1 MKKSKKFRYG
11 SFATLLTLGVLVIAI
26 AVNVAVNLLG
36 QRVTLRLDTTASS
49 AFNISEEVD
58 ELRANLD
65 QPVTIYV
72 LNDEANFV
80 AGGTG
85 NSAAKDPSFTQAN
98 EVFKYFANAND
109 QITLQY
115 VNMVRDPNFQS
126 QFSDLTL
133 QQNDVLVVS
142 GDRKMQI
149 SSVDLFNTQ
158 VVANSYL
165 RILSSKAENALASA
179 ILVVTSENTTKVSLL
194 TGHNEYDATS
204 VTELLGQ
211 NNYTVKSQNIG
222 TEAIDP
228 EADAVIIY
236 GPSTDYSPEEIEK
249 LDAFLQNGGQYGK
262 TVFYFAANDQPELP
276 NLEAFLEEWG
286 IIVEP
291 GVAFENGSNFI
302 IQDQFN
308 AVNVLNSDSVY
319 TENCLN
325 KGKVPYIPYC
335 RPLTAAFKNSGSRS
349 TTMLIRMSADSGIIP
364 PDADKNASITDFV
377 TGYVPIMLLGQ
388 NKVEVGGEQKTSNVV
403 VCGSVYYGASEII
416 QNSAF
421 ANADFLVELTG
432 TLTGRDSQVII
443 APKDMAAK
451 YLDIASDGAS
461 FMRILFIGVLPVGCL
476 AVGAFVFLRRRHL

>member
-11 SFATLLTLGVLVIAI
+11 SFATLLTLGVLVVAI
-26 AVNVAVNLLG
+26 AVNVAVNLLS

-49 AFNISEEVD
+49 AFNMSEEVD
-58 ELRANLD
+58 QLLANLD

-72 LNDEANFV
+72 LNDEATFV
-80 AGGTG
+80 AGGSG

-98 EVFKYFANAND
+98 EVFKYFANASD

-133 QQNDVLVVS
+133 AQNDVLVVS

-179 ILVVTSENTTKVSLL
+179 ILVVTSESTTKISLL
-194 TGHNEYDATS
+194 TGHNEYDATT
-204 VTELLGQ
+204 VTDLLGQ
-211 NNYTVKSQNIG
+211 NNYTVLSQNIG
-222 TEAIDP
+222 TETIDP
-228 EADAVIIY
+228 EAQALLIY
-236 GPSTDYSPEEIEK
+236 GPSTDYTEAEIEK
-249 LDAFLQNGGQYGK
+249 LDAFLHNGGQYGK
-262 TVFYFAANDQPELP
+262 TIFYFAANDQPALP
-276 NLEAFLEEWG
+276 NLEGFLEEWG
-286 IIVEP
+286 IVVEP
-291 GVAFENGSNFI
+291 GVAFENGSNLI

-308 AVNVLNSDSVY
+308 AVNVLNTDSSY
-319 TENCLN
+319 TENVLN

-335 RPLTAAFKNSGSRS
+335 RPLSAAFTSSGTRS
-349 TTMLIRMSADSGIIP
+349 TTMLIRMSAESGIIP
-364 PDADKNASITDFV
+364 PDADSTKAITDYI
-377 TGYVPIMLLGQ
+377 TGYVPVMLLGQ
-388 NKVEVGGEQKTSNVV
+388 NKVDVGGELKVSNVV
-403 VCGSVYYGASEII
+403 ACGSVYYGASEIL
-416 QNSAF
+416 QNSSF

-451 YLDIASDGAS
+451 YLDIQSDGAN
-461 FMRILFIGVLPVGCL
+461 FMRILFIGVLPVSCL
-476 AVGAFVFLRRRHL
+476 LAGGFVFFRRRHL